1 MSSSLCNSRGLKN
14 TLLRQAVQKRSDAR
28 RARTEER
35 VVYGNTSSDEVCSA
49 TQQMSVFQ
57 RPERGVTLIESVIA
71 ILIVSIGLIGL
82 LSMQP
87 SAWKAS
93 ARADYLGHAAI
104 ILSRELTKQELW
116 IMNPCNAVSLTPVT
130 QVVNASG
137 QGAAQSGDT
146 RFTVQTTT
154 TNLGG
159 NVWQVTIRVSW
170 PPLNATGITESV
182 VVTRQEPFRFP
193 LGCV

>member
-1 MSSSLCNSRGLKN
+1 
-14 TLLRQAVQKRSDAR
+14 
-28 RARTEER
+28 
-35 VVYGNTSSDEVCSA
+35 
-49 TQQMSVFQ
+49 
-57 RPERGVTLIESVIA
+57 VTLIESVIA
-71 ILIVSIGLIGL
+71 ILIVSIGLVGL

-87 SAWKAS
+87 SAWRAS

-104 ILSRELTKQELW
+104 ILSRELTRQELL

-130 QVVNASG
+130 QIVNASG
-137 QGAAQSGDT
+137 QGTAQSGDT

-154 TNLGG
+154 TSLGG
-159 NVWQVTIRVSW
+159 NIWRITIRVSW
-170 PPLNATGITESV
+170 PPLNATGITESI

>member
-1 MSSSLCNSRGLKN
+1 MYSLPCNK
-14 TLLRQAVQKRSDAR
+14 
-28 RARTEER
+28 
-35 VVYGNTSSDEVCSA
+35 
-49 TQQMSVFQ
+49 
-57 RPERGVTLIESVIA
+57 RGVTLIESVIA
-71 ILIVSIGLIGL
+71 ILIVSIGLVGL

-87 SAWKAS
+87 SAWQAS

-104 ILSRELTKQELW
+104 ILSRELTRQELW
-116 IMNPCNAVSLTPVT
+116 IMNPCNAVSLTSVT

>member
-1 MSSSLCNSRGLKN
+1 MSSSRCNK
-14 TLLRQAVQKRSDAR
+14 
-28 RARTEER
+28 
-35 VVYGNTSSDEVCSA
+35 
-49 TQQMSVFQ
+49 
-57 RPERGVTLIESVIA
+57 RGVTLIESVIA
-71 ILIVSIGLIGL
+71 ILIVSIGLVGL

-93 ARADYLGHAAI
+93 ARADYLGHAAV
-104 ILSRELTKQELW
+104 ILNRELTRQELW

-137 QGAAQSGDT
+137 QGTAQSGDT

-154 TNLGG
+154 ANLGG
-159 NVWQVTIRVSW
+159 NVWQITVRVSW

-193 LGCV
+193 LGCI